1 MEKLTINIPDDKS
14 SLVKQIL
21 QELGVTIDRP
31 AEQDTTSYKKKLS
44 KVSHWTAD
52 DVKVFEEAK
61 SAFDDL
67 KVQKW

>member
-61 SAFDDL
+61 SAFDDF

>member
-21 QELGVTIDRP
+21 QELGVTIDLP
-31 AEQDTTSYKKKLS
+31 AKQDTTSYKEKILKAS
-44 KVSHWTAD
+44 NWTAD
-52 DVKVFEEAK
+52 DVKVFEEAR
-61 SAFDDL
+61 SAFNIL